1 MALLYTGIDR
11 EGNLRKG
18 KVDIQDKATAY
29 KVLLAQGI
37 KPISIEE
44 EKKFWH
50 KEIIKRKPSEDELSF
65 TLLQLSLLLSSG
77 LNLNKALE
85 VLSKQVDNKTILS
98 ALNSVRESVE
108 RGEAIHYAFK
118 KAEVFPGF
126 LVEMLRIAERGE
138 NLEEIFRMAGEFLQ
152 RMSQVR
158 SKVTSSLTYP
168 AFVIILSF
176 ISVIVVIKFVVPK
189 IASVLASFGK
199 DLPLATKILL
209 FASKSIGYFFY
220 LLPALLAVLLFSRN
234 AISKEKLDMIFLKVP
249 IFGKVSYL
257 FNLSRFAGGLRISL
271 LSGIPLVKALTLS
284 RGSITNHYLRKR
296 LEGIEEELSK
306 GMSLSEVLRKTG
318 VFPTL
323 FINLISSGEK
333 GGQLDRML
341 FLIEEFYDRQAMRVI
356 SFWIRF
362 AEPISMLI
370 IGVLVAFIV
379 LSVILPITE
388 LSTSIKR

>member
-85 VLSKQVDNKTILS
+85 VLSKQVDNKTIMS
-98 ALNSVRESVE
+98 ALNSVRESIE
-108 RGEAIHYAFK
+108 RGEAIYYAFK
-118 KAEVFPGF
+118 KTEVFPDF

-158 SKVTSSLTYP
+158 SKVISSLTYP
-168 AFVIILSF
+168 AFVIMLSF

-189 IASVLASFGK
+189 IASVLVSFGK

-209 FASKSIGYFFY
+209 FVSKIVSYFFY
-220 LLPALLAVLLFSRN
+220 LLPALLVVLLFSRGVV
-234 AISKEKLDMIFLKVP
+234 SKEKLDMIFLKVP

-257 FNLSRFAGGLRISL
+257 FNLSRFAGSLRMSL

-388 LSTSIKR
+388 LSTGIRR